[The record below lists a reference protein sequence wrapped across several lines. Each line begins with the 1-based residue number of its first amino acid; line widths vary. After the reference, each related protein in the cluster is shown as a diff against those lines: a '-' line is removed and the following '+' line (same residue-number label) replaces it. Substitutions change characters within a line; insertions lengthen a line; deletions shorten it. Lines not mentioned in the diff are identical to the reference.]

1 MTALLFGHDATVAEW
16 VAKRA
21 NGKPPI
27 TPFTA
32 LGFVNPEGRLTG
44 GCVFTGINEKT
55 LELSLAGPATF
66 TRTAW
71 TAILNYVF
79 VQNDYSRLQM
89 HVSQRNKR
97 LLRMLAPV
105 RKSGVKFENVSEWH
119 YGENHN
125 AVCFSLT
132 RKRLAAFRRRWRI

>member
-1 MTALLFGHDATVAEW
+1 MNLVFGHDQTIADW
-16 VAKRA
+16 VSNKT
-21 NGKPPI
+21 NGKP
-27 TPFTA
+27 
-32 LGFVNPEGRLTG
+32 FVLPCKAFGLVDKEGTLIG
-44 GCVFTGINEKT
+44 GCVFTGVNDKT

-71 TAILNYVF
+71 RAIISYVF
-79 VQNDYSRLQM
+79 EQNEYSRLQM
-89 HVSQRNKR
+89 HVSQRNKQ
-97 LLRMLAPV
+97 LLRMLAPL

-132 RKRLAAFRRRWRI
+132 RKRLDAFRKKWKI